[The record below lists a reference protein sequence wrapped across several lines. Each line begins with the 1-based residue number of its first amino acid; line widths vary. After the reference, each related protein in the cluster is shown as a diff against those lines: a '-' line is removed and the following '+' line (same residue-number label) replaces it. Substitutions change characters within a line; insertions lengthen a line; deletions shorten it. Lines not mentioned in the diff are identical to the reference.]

1 MNKNGK
7 RKLAVMLIMAI
18 FVSACSKQVNE
29 NSSVTENPSERETQ
43 TSVSV
48 KDDVETIMTEETEEE
63 RSVYFFLRGNESAGP
78 KLSVEKRMDLIQ
90 YTFVLYTP
98 AEDDTKNEGRRSQKS
113 VTEVFEKDG
122 ETQYVMT
129 YKDGSRIDIPPAH
142 LELGYLPDGVKR
154 NPGDTSK
161 YEKEGENLGI
171 SPMLIMMDQEGTLA
185 FPVEKAERYEIVD
198 VNGKPGYIM
207 FKPEGFSYDKEV
219 GIFFDDLDYLLVMYL
234 GSDFSYE
241 EVLKIMAG
249 ANVSMGVSD
258 VFPTPL
264 YTYAD
269 YISMNVYDQDLAED
283 WDK

>member
-29 NSSVTENPSERETQ
+29 NSSVTENPSESETQ

-48 KDDVETIMTEETEEE
+48 TDDVETIMTEETEEE

-90 YTFVLYTP
+90 YTFLLYTP
-98 AEDDTKNEGRRSQKS
+98 AKDDTKNEGRRSQKS

-142 LELGYLPDGVKR
+142 LELGYFPDGVKR
-154 NPGDTSK
+154 DPGDTSK

-207 FKPEGFSYDKEV
+207 YKLEGFSYDKEV

-234 GSDFSYE
+234 GSDYSYE
-241 EVLKIMAG
+241 EVLKIMDG

-269 YISMNVYDQDLAED
+269 YISMHISDQNLAED

>member
-18 FVSACSKQVNE
+18 FVTACSKQMNE
-29 NSSVTENPSERETQ
+29 NSSVTENHSERETQ

-78 KLSVEKRMDLIQ
+78 KLSVEKRMDLMQ

-171 SPMLIMMDQEGTLA
+171 SPMLIMMDQGGMLA

>member
-7 RKLAVMLIMAI
+7 RKLAVMLIMSI

-43 TSVSV
+43 TDVSMT
-48 KDDVETIMTEETEEE
+48 DDVETIMSEKNSEE
-63 RSVYFFLRGNESAGP
+63 RSVYFFLRGNETAGP

-171 SPMLIMMDQEGTLA
+171 SPMLIMLDQGGVLA

>member
-78 KLSVEKRMDLIQ
+78 KLSVEKRMDLMQ

-171 SPMLIMMDQEGTLA
+171 SPLLVMMDQEGTIA

-207 FKPEGFSYDKEV
+207 FRSEGFSYDKEV

-269 YISMNVYDQDLAED
+269 YISMNVYERDLAED

>member
-1 MNKNGK
+1 
-7 RKLAVMLIMAI
+7 MLIMSI

-43 TSVSV
+43 TDVSMT
-48 KDDVETIMTEETEEE
+48 DDVETIMTEETEEE
-63 RSVYFFLRGNESAGP
+63 RSVYFFLRENESAGS
-78 KLSVEKRMDLIQ
+78 KLSVEKKMDLIQ

-171 SPMLIMMDQEGTLA
+171 SPMLIMMDQGGMLA

>member
-1 MNKNGK
+1 
-7 RKLAVMLIMAI
+7 
-18 FVSACSKQVNE
+18 
-29 NSSVTENPSERETQ
+29 
-43 TSVSV
+43 
-48 KDDVETIMTEETEEE
+48 MTEETNEE

-142 LELGYLPDGVKR
+142 LELGCLPDGVKQ

-207 FKPEGFSYDKEV
+207 YKPEGFSYDKEV

-234 GSDFSYE
+234 GSDYSYE
-241 EVLKIMAG
+241 EVLKIMDG

-264 YTYAD
+264 YTYED
-269 YISMNVYDQDLAED
+269 YISMHISDQYLAED